1 MTGWEGWPCNCFM
14 GFGALRSL
22 LNKSKGVFACRPS
35 IETWARWAFFLEI
48 SRVQVGE
55 GPSVSLL
62 PVVFAIK
69 KWGNMEKH
77 EGQAGTDLRG
87 FSHQHLNV
95 LISFTANGYTCKKFF
110 ESVVL
115 HGDWF
120 AHAYY
125 QATCNSELQPK
136 EEFLRKH
143 RYQDGLSM
151 DLPLLRCFA
160 VRLMDVSAPSAP
172 MFDGSCRSWQC
183 HASNGIS
190 CRRRFPASIPSTSW
204 PKSVVG
210 DDPGKVPI
218 PRGYSWF
225 QGKVEETCCQSKGD
239 IILGTRFLFW
249 FVTII
254 YTAYHIQHM
263 ITVSLHGSDK
273 ANSYF
278 HSAKWQALPSPFWCV
293 NREPQEVMLHR
304 HTWHF
309 HSICTTFPEHDFL
322 ERNNCAIIK
331 CFILMLSYPLRS
343 HQILRN
349 PLHRRETR
357 NHSK

>member
-1 MTGWEGWPCNCFM
+1 MRGWEGWPCNCFI

-48 SRVQVGE
+48 SRVQVG
-55 GPSVSLL
+55 GGAICVPSTTGFCNQKMGKHGETWGTGRYRFTWIQSSAFECPHQLYCKWIYLQEVFWLNLWCYREIDL
-62 PVVFAIK
+62 P
-69 KWGNMEKH
+69 MH
-77 EGQAGTDLRG
+77 
-87 FSHQHLNV
+87 
-95 LISFTANGYTCKKFF
+95 
-110 ESVVL
+110 
-115 HGDWF
+115 
-120 AHAYY
+120 YY

-151 DLPLLRCFA
+151 DLPLLRRFA

-172 MFDGSCRSWQC
+172 IFDGSCRSWQC

-239 IILGTRFLFW
+239 IANSFPFL
-249 FVTII
+249 ICHH
-254 YTAYHIQHM
+254 YIQH
-263 ITVSLHGSDK
+263 IS
-273 ANSYF
+273 
-278 HSAKWQALPSPFWCV
+278 SAYDYRKLAWIWQSQL
-293 NREPQEVMLHR
+293 L
-304 HTWHF
+304 
-309 HSICTTFPEHDFL
+309 FP
-322 ERNNCAIIK
+322 
-331 CFILMLSYPLRS
+331 
-343 HQILRN
+343 
-349 PLHRRETR
+349 
-357 NHSK
+357 

>member
-1 MTGWEGWPCNCFM
+1 
-14 GFGALRSL
+14 
-22 LNKSKGVFACRPS
+22 
-35 IETWARWAFFLEI
+35 
-48 SRVQVGE
+48 
-55 GPSVSLL
+55 
-62 PVVFAIK
+62 
-69 KWGNMEKH
+69 MEKH
-77 EGQAGTDLRG
+77 EGQAGTDLHG
-87 FSHQHLNV
+87 FSHQHV

-218 PRGYSWF
+218 FRGYSWF

-239 IILGTRFLFW
+239 IANSFPFLICHHYIQH
-249 FVTII
+249 II
-254 YTAYHIQHM
+254 YSI
-263 ITVSLHGSDK
+263 
-273 ANSYF
+273 
-278 HSAKWQALPSPFWCV
+278 WLP
-293 NREPQEVMLHR
+293 
-304 HTWHF
+304 
-309 HSICTTFPEHDFL
+309 
-322 ERNNCAIIK
+322 
-331 CFILMLSYPLRS
+331 
-343 HQILRN
+343 
-349 PLHRRETR
+349 
-357 NHSK
+357 

>member
-1 MTGWEGWPCNCFM
+1 
-14 GFGALRSL
+14 
-22 LNKSKGVFACRPS
+22 
-35 IETWARWAFFLEI
+35 
-48 SRVQVGE
+48 
-55 GPSVSLL
+55 
-62 PVVFAIK
+62 
-69 KWGNMEKH
+69 MEKH
-77 EGQAGTDLRG
+77 EGQAGTDLHG

-95 LISFTANGYTCKKFF
+95 LIGFTANGYTCKKFF

-160 VRLMDVSAPSAP
+160 VRLIDVSAPSAP

-239 IILGTRFLFW
+239 IANSFPIL
-249 FVTII
+249 ICHH
-254 YTAYHIQHM
+254 YIQHM

-278 HSAKWQALPSPFWCV
+278 HSAKWQALPSPFCV
-293 NREPQEVMLHR
+293 WTDVLPKWWRSLRKTCLTLETAFAWHR
-304 HTWHF
+304 HARHF
-309 HSICTTFPEHDFL
+309 HSICTTL
-322 ERNNCAIIK
+322 EGSNCDIIK
-331 CFILMLSYPLRS
+331 CFILML
-343 HQILRN
+343 
-349 PLHRRETR
+349 
-357 NHSK
+357 